1 VQLQEYAGND
11 WRILRLPPGGK
22 RLPERMKNLQSLGEQ
37 EKLQQ
42 RMHEQ
47 LGIRLAVAPGVN
59 EVRSM
64 RGIRIEID
72 TLPASAAKP
81 ARHYQP
87 PSAAWKNTRRLPTS
101 CLTPM
106 ACFGVFEQ
114 LKDSGCGWV
123 GIGTDRRNGQLAAKS
138 SHPSSMTLRAT
149 QLLEWPA

>member
-1 VQLQEYAGND
+1 MQLQEYAGND

-87 PSAAWKNTRRLPTS
+87 PSAIRRLEKHPEIAYK
-101 CLTPM
+101 LLN
-106 ACFGVFEQ
+106 AHGLF
-114 LKDSGCGWV
+114 
-123 GIGTDRRNGQLAAKS
+123 RRI
-138 SHPSSMTLRAT
+138 
-149 QLLEWPA
+149 